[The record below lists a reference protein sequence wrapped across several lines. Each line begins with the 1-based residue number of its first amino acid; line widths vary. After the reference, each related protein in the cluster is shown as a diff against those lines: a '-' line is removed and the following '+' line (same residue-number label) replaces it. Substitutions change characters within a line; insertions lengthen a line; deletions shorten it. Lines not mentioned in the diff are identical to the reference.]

1 MSDNEEMSAIV
12 TRVDQALEHMRVQ
25 VARLTHAVYQLEQRM
40 QQAEV
45 ELGIVCE
52 SCGEPLTD
60 AQEDHLLHL
69 CAKCRGAV

>member
-1 MSDNEEMSAIV
+1 MPDNEEMSAIV
-12 TRVDQALEHMRVQ
+12 ARVDQALEHMRVQ
-25 VARLTHAVYQLEQRM
+25 VARLECAVYRLEERVQV
-40 QQAEV
+40 AEV

-52 SCGEPLTD
+52 SCGGPLTD